1 MSVKRT
7 GDANKN
13 SGVYYRG
20 QWNDEGFVVGYELDV
35 GGWGQE
41 EDEEGNLSEEEN
53 WWGELHDP
61 YRREN
66 LWIGPGLEVIKETYK
81 EGEWN
86 HLKIRAKGNHIQHWL
101 NGRKVVDWYEQDEK
115 IQKSGF
121 IGFQLHDESRFQV
134 AYKNIKLIP
143 LDKKTSF

>member
-1 MSVKRT
+1 MWRSIRPD

-101 NGRKVVDWYEQDEK
+101 MAERWSIGMSKMKKYKKVVLLA
-115 IQKSGF
+115 F
-121 IGFQLHDESRFQV
+121 
-134 AYKNIKLIP
+134 NCMMN
-143 LDKKTSF
+143 LDFK